1 MTMQRRGGGSIVR
14 GSGGVIWC
22 ILIHQVCSVMQLV
35 FTVFPPYK
43 TALHSSEKQLS
54 GVMIRERL
62 VDWSQSG
69 PGGPEGLPSSRPST
83 IQCNLLLQIQYNTIQ
98 PASSRQCNQMQ
109 LVTHCTVEQRPT
121 KCDVTHFK
129 TKHLNATEHCSN
141 QHFIENID
149 CTGCFL

>member
-43 TALHSSEKQLS
+43 TALHSSEKQLR

-69 PGGPEGLPSSRPST
+69 PGGPEGLPSSRP
-83 IQCNLLLQIQYNTIQ
+83 NTIQ
-98 PASSRQCNQMQ
+98 RNAIEFNTTLRGSSTQCNE
-109 LVTHCTVEQRPT
+109 L
-121 KCDVTHFK
+121 KCHAIANNK
-129 TKHLNATEHCSN
+129 MPSN
-141 QHFIENID
+141 S
-149 CTGCFL
+149 